1 MVFNRDS
8 IAIESFIAITGL
20 IFLPEPAASHT
31 GRRTWD

>member
-8 IAIESFIAITGL
+8 IAIESFIAISDL
-20 IFLPEPAASHT
+20 IFLPAPAAILT